1 MFKISSV
8 LILMLAFW
16 TAGFPLPVQSETA
29 APATV
34 VLTLEKAEALAL
46 GESPAVSA
54 AREREKAAHR
64 RVLPAYLPNDPAV
77 MVERS
82 GEPNGPFNWNGATME
97 MLMAEEQI
105 RFPGK
110 SLVEASRLRA
120 EARKASS
127 DSDNTRRNILLQ
139 AREGYWDFYY
149 RSKVAAILNETETQ
163 WKTLSVLFKSRDL
176 TGQWASVKA
185 VRTQVDLARALNER
199 STASKALRVSQAN
212 LDHLFNASAGAQYV
226 LGDPPPAGPLTVTR
240 EEAVRRALGGNPEI
254 SSAVAMNDA
263 AKAMKRSAVLEH
275 LPDFTVRA
283 YGNREVGSSGFS
295 DYGMRVGVT
304 LPIFFPFKQTQAA
317 REASA
322 LSAASSADL
331 TDAKGLVAHEVE
343 EAYVEAESSWE
354 LLKSYEDANLAAQ
367 LKRAWEVSRVAYR
380 NEQMPASELI
390 ESYNMYLETLSEIYR
405 ARADYGKAL
414 AQLDFAMG
422 IVADKG
428 GSHEKE

>member
-16 TAGFPLPVQSETA
+16 MAGFPLLVQSEPA

-34 VLTLEKAEALAL
+34 VLTLEKAEAFAL

-54 AREREKAAHR
+54 AREREKAARR
-64 RVLPAYLPNDPAV
+64 RVLPAYLPNDPMV

-127 DSDNTRRNILLQ
+127 DSDNSRRNILLQ

-149 RSKVAAILNETETQ
+149 RARVAAILNETESQ

-199 STASKALRVSQAN
+199 LTASKALRVSQAN

-226 LGDPPPAGPLTVTR
+226 LGDPPPAGSLTVTR
-240 EEAVRRALGGNPEI
+240 EEAIRRALGGNPEI

-295 DYGMRVGVT
+295 DYGMRVGMT
-304 LPIFFPFKQTQAA
+304 LPIFFPFKQTQAS

-322 LSAASSADL
+322 LSAASAADL

-367 LKRAWEVSRVAYR
+367 LKRAWEASRVAYR

-414 AQLDFAMG
+414 AQLEFAMG
-422 IVADKG
+422 TVADKG
-428 GSHEKE
+428 ENHEKE